1 MNDKTV
7 HPSNVLVG
15 ILMGS
20 QSDMP
25 VMTKAADVLKE
36 FGVLHDVKILSAHR
50 LPDEVAAYARSAKGR
65 GIKVL
70 IGGAGMA
77 AHLAGA
83 LAANSTLPVIGVPL
97 TSQPSV
103 GGVDAIL
110 STVQMPKGRPVAT
123 VALDGAAN
131 AAYLA
136 IQILALS
143 DETLA
148 KKYEEQR
155 RREQGRL
162 KK

>member
-1 MNDKTV
+1 MKKKNTQ
-7 HPSNVLVG
+7 VG

-20 QSDMP
+20 ASDLP
-25 VMTKAADVLKE
+25 VMSKAAEVLKE
-36 FGVLHDVKILSAHR
+36 FGVAHEVKVLSAHR
-50 LPDEVAAYARSAKGR
+50 LPDEVAAYAKKAKGR

-97 TSQPSV
+97 ASQKELN
-103 GGVDAIL
+103 GLDAIL

-143 DETLA
+143 DKGLA
-148 KKYEEQR
+148 QRYEEK
-155 RREQGRL
+155 REEEINKL
-162 KK
+162 KQNT